1 MRCLWIQWQHIVHK
15 KHTYTYTISRFV
27 YTNTLL
33 AKITNRIGGEEFIS
47 ELNWLLQLGDAILEY
62 IITIFL
68 YKPIILLNIINILEF
83 ELILFKQFNNRYSSY
98 VQ

>member
-1 MRCLWIQWQHIVHK
+1 MYYVTIV
-15 KHTYTYTISRFV
+15 YISRLRYLDL
-27 YTNTLL
+27 YTPTLL
-33 AKITNRIGGEEFIS
+33 AKITNILGGEEFIS
-47 ELNWLLQLGDAILEY
+47 ELSWLLQFRDAILEY